1 VSSIHASTPGEQ
13 LIKIICV
20 IDFKP
25 SDGRSSSGKTSPVS
39 GSLRFE
45 EYPELPSS
53 PSSLLSSRWS
63 YPNPL
68 EASEALAHH
77 SPLGTSD
84 ILSEAPIVASSSTL
98 ASALSPQDEIIPF
111 QFSDSIFEEK
121 LSDDGAEADTIWD
134 AVSDNGTS
142 LVRTSSTMFKL
153 FSLLFQFGQVSD
165 RYLDIYLTLD
175 D

>member
-1 VSSIHASTPGEQ
+1 
-13 LIKIICV
+13 
-20 IDFKP
+20 
-25 SDGRSSSGKTSPVS
+25 
-39 GSLRFE
+39 
-45 EYPELPSS
+45 
-53 PSSLLSSRWS
+53 
-63 YPNPL
+63 
-68 EASEALAHH
+68 LAHH

-142 LVRTSSTMFKL
+142 LVRTFSTMVKFV
-153 FSLLFQFGQVSD
+153 FTIIPAGQVSD